1 MRLLCLFLI
10 ILLSSCSFIS
20 EEEGSTDDTVRP
32 DIVLIGAEYTLGQ
45 AGENPIFI
53 KSPRMTFYSSDNR
66 AVTEALSFV
75 QYDDD
80 GNIIIEGQAD
90 SSDIN
95 TDTKVI
101 DLSGSVMLRKVDDDM
116 FIQADSLV
124 FDSGNSM
131 ITADGSVYVQT
142 GDGIFSGTG
151 FAGDLK
157 MDIYSFQ
164 SIDEG
169 VFNL

>member
-1 MRLLCLFLI
+1 
-10 ILLSSCSFIS
+10 
-20 EEEGSTDDTVRP
+20 
-32 DIVLIGAEYTLGQ
+32 
-45 AGENPIFI
+45 
-53 KSPRMTFYSSDNR
+53 
-66 AVTEALSFV
+66 
-75 QYDDD
+75 
-80 GNIIIEGQAD
+80 
-90 SSDIN
+90 
-95 TDTKVI
+95 
-101 DLSGSVMLRKVDDDM
+101 MLRKVDNDM

>member
-10 ILLSSCSFIS
+10 ILLSSCSFVS

-90 SSDIN
+90 SSDA
-95 TDTKVI
+95 
-101 DLSGSVMLRKVDDDM
+101 SC
-116 FIQADSLV
+116 
-124 FDSGNSM
+124 
-131 ITADGSVYVQT
+131 
-142 GDGIFSGTG
+142 
-151 FAGDLK
+151 
-157 MDIYSFQ
+157 
-164 SIDEG
+164 
-169 VFNL
+169 